1 MYVLATIENLSF
13 KSTETV
19 DTISRLGKLTTVLG
33 SNPKVAITIEPKWEQ
48 MPTLLFTF
56 EDGQYLNL
64 HPDIFCH
71 RIEIVDTFVKLVDD
85 TFGWKGVPTY
95 QMQGRNYSPLGVFK
109 DVFVDGDQLLL
120 DWGLDTRKTK
130 PVKSM
135 LTLQETVKIN
145 HARGHV
151 LGGESNHRETFY
163 TSWSG
168 KTQKDNVTLSVYRE
182 AYFTVCE
189 PKIEFYQPVRVWGLV
204 FKDLPFIEDDTL
216 FTKEMFNSYSMQ
228 KVTFRNKDTHMTAI
242 SSFEAYVF
250 KANNATEFSAE
261 DGLCLYKIDVP
272 EWVMLPVNS
281 DGNLTYTSLY
291 ALSYEVELSKSA
303 LDKLGCVLAREI
315 WAASGKEISDMVV
328 YPETMIY
335 RAGVPVKIDYE
346 HKFVTPTS
354 NESQSLTHLTGEV
367 SPVMYLGR
375 VGTVVDRRKN
385 AYVSV
390 RYFNYAT
397 NHVSYVS
404 TSRLNNVMDMPRDA
418 RLGLMEKHPSGTYMY
433 EGVDYDELYI
443 RFPESLWAHLFS
455 SSYGV
460 PAFTAMYSNVY
471 DRLPDNLRSLE
482 TANCIEEVC
491 EFFYISGTVDSWK
504 IA

>member
-19 DTISRLGKLTTVLG
+19 DTISRLGKLTMVLG
-33 SNPKVAITIEPKWEQ
+33 SNPKVSFTIEPKREH
-48 MPTLLFTF
+48 MSTLLFTF
-56 EDGQYLNL
+56 EGGQYLNL

-130 PVKSM
+130 PVKPM

-168 KTQKDNVTLSVYRE
+168 KTQKDNVTLSVYRK

-291 ALSYEVELSKSA
+291 ALSYEVELSKGA
-303 LDKLGCVLAREI
+303 LDKLGCVLAREL
-315 WAASGKEISDMVV
+315 WAESGKEISDMVV

-335 RAGVPVKIDYE
+335 YADVPVKSDYE

-354 NESQSLTHLTGEV
+354 NESQSLTNLTGGV

-390 RYFNYAT
+390 RFFNYAT
-397 NHVSYVS
+397 NHVGYVS

-418 RLGLMEKHPSGTYMY
+418 RLGLMEKHPSGIYMY

-491 EFFYISGTVDSWK
+491 KFFYISGTVDSWK